1 MNDKHPKCLEFIRLG
16 KKGEDIYRSYHYGI
30 DFPISKEMA
39 IERFKYK
46 SQFKERTSNLLDN
59 FRFQLELDEENLTKM
74 HNNYLKDLERKL
86 EEELEEF
93 ELTIEENILKSYPE
107 LLYAYTIYKYVMD
120 LWNEGKWD
128 PEWWR
133 I

>member
-46 SQFKERTSNLLDN
+46 SRKTSK
-59 FRFQLELDEENLTKM
+59 Q
-74 HNNYLKDLERKL
+74 NYHLRRDERKIQY
-86 EEELEEF
+86 F
-93 ELTIEENILKSYPE
+93 VFF
-107 LLYAYTIYKYVMD
+107 A
-120 LWNEGKWD
+120 
-128 PEWWR
+128 
-133 I
+133 

>member
-1 MNDKHPKCLEFIRLG
+1 MNDKHPKGLELTRLG
-16 KKGEDIYRSYHYGI
+16 EKGEDIYKSYQYGI

-74 HNNYLKDLERKL
+74 HNNYLKDLEKKL

-93 ELTIEENILKSYPE
+93 ESTIEENILKSYPE
-107 LLYAYTIYKYVMD
+107 LFYAYTIYNYVMD

-128 PEWWR
+128 PGWWR